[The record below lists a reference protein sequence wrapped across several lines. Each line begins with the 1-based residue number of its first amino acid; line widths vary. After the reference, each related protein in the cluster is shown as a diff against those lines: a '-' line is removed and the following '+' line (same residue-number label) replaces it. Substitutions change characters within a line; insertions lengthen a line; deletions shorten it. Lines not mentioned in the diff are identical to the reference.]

1 MTLRNLCHKKMNDE
15 FMPDS
20 STFEGISDNKFI
32 QRSFDILN
40 FSIK

>member
-1 MTLRNLCHKKMNDE
+1 MNDE

-20 STFEGISDNKFI
+20 STFEAIADKKFI